1 MMVLALGVVVF
12 AALHLVPAIP
22 PLKQRLKAAIGD
34 GVYGPVY
41 GIASIVA
48 LGLIV
53 VGWRRSDFVAVYDPP
68 SWGAHANFLF
78 TLVAFICLGVF
89 LFRGSLRQ
97 KLRFPMGVAVMFW
110 AVGHLL
116 ANGDQRSLILFGGLL
131 AYAVG
136 HVLVGLVNGVRPSPE
151 VRGGHNLLSILAGV
165 ALYGV
170 MTQLHP
176 VLIGVPVLTLS
187 P

>member
-34 GVYGPVY
+34 GAYGPVY

-97 KLRFPMGVAVMFW
+97 KLRFPATFLAMLRTF
-110 AVGHLL
+110 VGQKCMRRRFFVRPCMPCQ
-116 ANGDQRSLILFGGLL
+116 AG
-131 AYAVG
+131 
-136 HVLVGLVNGVRPSPE
+136 GVRASGTWL
-151 VRGGHNLLSILAGV
+151 GGCSCALARR
-165 ALYGV
+165 
-170 MTQLHP
+170 H
-176 VLIGVPVLTLS
+176 
-187 P
+187 